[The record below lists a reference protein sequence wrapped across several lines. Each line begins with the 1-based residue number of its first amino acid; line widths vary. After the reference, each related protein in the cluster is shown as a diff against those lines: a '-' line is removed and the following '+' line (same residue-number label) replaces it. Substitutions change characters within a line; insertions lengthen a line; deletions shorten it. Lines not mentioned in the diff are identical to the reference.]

1 MFDFRNQIFL
11 TSLSFRYAKV
21 IGPKAQAFYEDY
33 FQMPFPLP
41 KQDMIAIPSAF
52 VGAMENWGLLTYGYF
67 FYFYLFDRNN
77 I

>member
-1 MFDFRNQIFL
+1 
-11 TSLSFRYAKV
+11 
-21 IGPKAQAFYEDY
+21 
-33 FQMPFPLP
+33 
-41 KQDMIAIPSAF
+41 MIAIPSAF